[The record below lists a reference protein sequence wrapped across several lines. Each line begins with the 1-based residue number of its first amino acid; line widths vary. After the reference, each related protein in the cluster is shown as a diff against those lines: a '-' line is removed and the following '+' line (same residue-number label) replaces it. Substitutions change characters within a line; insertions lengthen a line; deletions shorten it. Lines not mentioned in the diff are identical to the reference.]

1 MYSDIGRSCKAR
13 RTGRSLHQGGGW
25 PQPGW
30 FWRHDQR
37 LQMSV
42 RKSRQCYPLFW
53 LCLRCSA
60 IFRFHLFLFSHS
72 FSTSSSSSTYCRIS
86 PGWQSSALQIAF
98 SVDSRTAFAL
108 LFFRI
113 ERFASVMSTSPAS
126 SVSPFLRFAIITSR
140 LIMIMSFSSIRC
152 SDRQVIFQLIGHS
165 CIKDPGQHQRKK
177 SRNHKYQDRDQ
188 YRRGQIKK
196 QAQRSNCRNAET
208 ADSHP
213 L

>member
-1 MYSDIGRSCKAR
+1 MPALLCNFPVPSFSVFSFIFYILLIIYILQDI
-13 RTGRSLHQGGGW
+13 TGLAV
-25 PQPGW
+25 
-30 FWRHDQR
+30 QR
-37 LQMSV
+37 LADRIQ
-42 RKSRQCYPLFW
+42 RRQPHR
-53 LCLRCSA
+53 LCLI
-60 IFRFHLFLFSHS
+60 IFQDRKVCQRDVYLSGKL
-72 FSTSSSSSTYCRIS
+72 C
-86 PGWQSSALQIAF
+86 QSL
-98 SVDSRTAFAL
+98 
-108 LFFRI
+108 
-113 ERFASVMSTSPAS
+113 
-126 SVSPFLRFAIITSR
+126 LRFAIITSR

>member
-1 MYSDIGRSCKAR
+1 MPALLCNFPVPSFSVFSFIFYILLIIYILQDI
-13 RTGRSLHQGGGW
+13 TGLAV
-25 PQPGW
+25 
-30 FWRHDQR
+30 QR
-37 LQMSV
+37 LADRIQ
-42 RKSRQCYPLFW
+42 RRQPHR
-53 LCLRCSA
+53 LCL
-60 IFRFHLFLFSHS
+60 I
-72 FSTSSSSSTYCRIS
+72 I
-86 PGWQSSALQIAF
+86 
-98 SVDSRTAFAL
+98 
-108 LFFRI
+108 FRI